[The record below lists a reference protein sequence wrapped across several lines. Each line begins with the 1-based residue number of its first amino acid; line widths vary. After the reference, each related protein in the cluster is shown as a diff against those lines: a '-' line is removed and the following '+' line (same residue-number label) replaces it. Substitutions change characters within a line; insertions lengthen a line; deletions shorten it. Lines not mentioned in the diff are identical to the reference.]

1 MYQQVIIVGNVG
13 RDPEMRYTGGGT
25 AVCSFSV
32 AVSRR
37 WNDKTTNEQRDKTT
51 WFKVTAWR
59 QLAETCSQYVKKGMQ
74 IMVIGEIEASAY
86 VTQNGEPRASLELT
100 ASQVKFLGS
109 RGEGGAS
116 SGGGYGGDEGGFH
129 QNFSSDADDIPF

>member
-1 MYQQVIIVGNVG
+1 MYQQIIIVGNVG

-32 AVSRR
+32 AVSRS
-37 WNDKTTNEQRDKTT
+37 WTDKTTNERKEKTT

-59 QLAETCSQYVKKGMQ
+59 QLAETCSQYVKKGKQ
-74 IMVIGEIEASAY
+74 VMVIGEVDASAY

-100 ASQVKFLGS
+100 ASTVKFLGTKADS
-109 RGEGGAS
+109 GAS
-116 SGGGYGGDEGGFH
+116 GGYGGDEGGYH
-129 QNFSSDADDIPF
+129 QDYASDADDIPF

>member
-1 MYQQVIIVGNVG
+1 MYQQVIIIGNVG
-13 RDPEMRYTGGGT
+13 RDPDMRYTSGGT

-37 WNDKTTNEQRDKTT
+37 WTDKTTNEQREKTT

-74 IMVIGEIEASAY
+74 IMVIGEIDASAY
-86 VTQNGEPRASLELT
+86 VSQNGEARASLELT
-100 ASQVKFLGS
+100 ASTIKFLGS
-109 RGEGGAS
+109 RGEGGS
-116 SGGGYGGDEGGFH
+116 SGGYSDEGSYH
-129 QNFSSDADDIPF
+129 QDYASDADDIPF